1 MGKLTTKKNGHFQST
16 AVKSRM
22 ENCLDSR
29 KRKSNDSLADA
40 IEESF
45 QSECKSATVL
55 SGRCVVELG
64 LLSKELAD
72 GCNYCSHPL
81 QLLGGNCIWTWQLSL
96 YTCREDNCG

>member
-72 GCNYCSHPL
+72 GCTYCSHPL

-96 YTCREDNCG
+96 YYLQRR